1 MTTVDSF
8 GSKGVLDVK
17 GAEYE
22 IFRLNKV
29 EGAQKL
35 PYSLK
40 VLLENLLRTED
51 GANVTAD
58 QIKALAAWDPNAQPD
73 TEIQF
78 TPARVIMQDFTGVPC
93 VVDLATMREAIQ
105 DLGGDPER
113 VNPLSPAELV
123 IDHSVQIDSFGN
135 DAAIER
141 NMEIEYERNGERY
154 KFLRWGQTAFD
165 DFKVVPPG
173 MGIVHQVNI
182 ENLARTV
189 MTREVDG
196 VLRAYPD
203 TCVGTDSH
211 TTMVNGLG
219 VLGWGVGGI
228 EAEAVMLG
236 KPVSLPVPEVVGVEV
251 TGTLPEGTTSTD
263 LVLTITEKLRT
274 LGVVGKFVEFFG
286 PGLDALQVA
295 TRGTIANMAP
305 EYGATCV
312 FFPLDWRARD
322 YLRLTGCP
330 EEQVKLVEAY
340 AKAQG
345 LWRDG
350 TTPAPDFDQ
359 IVTLDLASI
368 RPSIAGPWNPED
380 RIDLDT
386 VATAF
391 GEHHEKLC
399 GKPVS
404 DRKVPVEGA
413 AFHLT
418 DGAIVI
424 AAITSCTN
432 TSNPFNMI
440 AAGLLARNAVAKGL
454 KVKPWVKT
462 SLAPGSQVVAAVL
475 EQTGLQKSLDALGF
489 HVVGFGCTTCNG
501 MSGPIPKPMAEAIEA
516 GKLVAAAVLS
526 GNRNFEGRIHPN
538 VRAAYLASPALVI
551 AHALA
556 GSMTADVASG
566 PLGFDPAG
574 QPVTLKD
581 IWPDTEEIIAI
592 IDYSYGPDLFRSK
605 YADLFEGDE
614 TWEKL
619 GGGGGD
625 RFAWDAASTYV
636 RCPPYFDKL
645 AREIPAVGPV
655 TGMRPL
661 AVLGDSITTDH
672 LSPSGAIVA
681 GSPAAKFLT
690 DRGVKPA
697 DFNSYGTRR
706 GNHEVAVRATF
717 ANIRLRNKIVP
728 SVEGAMTKLLP
739 DGTVLPIFD
748 AALEYGRRGVPLVI
762 VAGRNYGCGSSR
774 DWAAKGVALLGVR
787 AVVAD
792 SFERIHRTNLIG
804 MGILPLVFPD
814 DMTAEALKIDGTET
828 FDLPDLP
835 SELGVRASITCVIN
849 RADGSRQTVP
859 LTLRIETDDELAWW
873 RHGGILPF
881 VWRDQVAE
889 INQEAP

>member
-1 MTTVDSF
+1 MSHSLELENM
-8 GSKGVLDVK
+8 G
-17 GAEYE
+17 EYKQLE
-22 IFRLNKV
+22 VADRSYLHVPVQGFDGLARL
-29 EGAQKL
+29 
-35 PYSLK
+35 PFSLR
-40 VLLENLLRTED
+40 VLLENLLRQVAD
-51 GANVTAD
+51 GRSSPGEL
-58 QIKALAAWDPNAQPD
+58 QALAERRIGAGL
-73 TEIQF
+73 TF
-78 TPARVIMQDFTGVPC
+78 YPARVFLQDLLGVP
-93 VVDLATMREAIQ
+93 VLVDLAALRDAVASA
-105 DLGGDPER
+105 GGDPR
-113 VNPLSPAELV
+113 SVNPKVPADLV
-123 IDHSVQIDSFGN
+123 IDHSLRVDVSATPEARQTN
-135 DAAIER
+135 LAL
-141 NMEIEYERNGERY
+141 EYERNAERFS
-154 KFLRWGQTAFD
+154 FLRWCQRSFD
-165 DFKVVPPG
+165 QLRVVPPG
-173 MGIVHQVNI
+173 KGIMHQINLEHLAKVVWIDETPAGIV
-182 ENLARTV
+182 
-189 MTREVDG
+189 
-196 VLRAYPD
+196 AYPD
-203 TCVGTDSH
+203 TLVGTDSH
-211 TTMVNGLG
+211 STMINGLG

-251 TGTLPEGTTSTD
+251 SGNLPEGTTPTD
-263 LVLTITEKLRT
+263 LVLTITEKLRA

-322 YLRLTGCP
+322 YLRLTGRP
-330 EEQVKLVEAY
+330 EEQVQLVEAY
-340 AKAQG
+340 ARAQG
-345 LWRDG
+345 LWRDEA
-350 TTPAPDFDQ
+350 TTAPEFDQ

-380 RIDLDT
+380 RIDLGKA
-386 VATAF
+386 ATAF
-391 GEHHEKLC
+391 CEHHEKLS
-399 GKPVS
+399 GRPVS
-404 DRKVPVEGA
+404 DRKMPVDGA
-413 AFHLT
+413 SFELT

-454 KVKPWVKT
+454 TVKPWVKT

-475 EQTGLQKSLDALGF
+475 ERTGLQTSLDALGF

-556 GSMTADVASG
+556 GAMTADISTG
-566 PLGFDPAG
+566 PLGMGDDG
-574 QPVTLKD
+574 LPVTLKD
-581 IWPDTEEIIAI
+581 IWPDTEEIVAI
-592 IDYSYGPDLFRSK
+592 IDSAYGPDLFRSK
-605 YADLFEGDE
+605 YADLFDGDE

-619 GGGGGD
+619 GGEAGD
-625 RFAWDAASTYV
+625 RFAWDPASTYV
-636 RCPPYFDKL
+636 RCPPYFDL
-645 AREIPAVGPV
+645 LSRDIPAVGPV
-655 TGMRPL
+655 AGMRPL

-681 GSPAAKFLT
+681 GSPAARFLT

-728 SVEGAMTKLLP
+728 GVEGAMTRLLP
-739 DGTVLPIFD
+739 DGTDLPIFD

-787 AVVAD
+787 AVIAE

-804 MGILPLVFPD
+804 MGILPLVFPSET
-814 DMTAEALKIDGTET
+814 TADGLAIDGTET
-828 FDLPDLP
+828 FDLPDLAT
-835 SELGVRASITCVIN
+835 ELGVRASITCVIN
-849 RADGSRQTVP
+849 RADGNRTTIT
-859 LTLRIETDDELAWW
+859 LTLRIETEDELAWW

-889 INQEAP
+889 ISKEAP

>member
-1 MTTVDSF
+1 M
-8 GSKGVLDVK
+8 
-17 GAEYE
+17 
-22 IFRLNKV
+22 I
-29 EGAQKL
+29 
-35 PYSLK
+35 
-40 VLLENLLRTED
+40 
-51 GANVTAD
+51 
-58 QIKALAAWDPNAQPD
+58 
-73 TEIQF
+73 
-78 TPARVIMQDFTGVPC
+78 
-93 VVDLATMREAIQ
+93 
-105 DLGGDPER
+105 
-113 VNPLSPAELV
+113 
-123 IDHSVQIDSFGN
+123 
-135 DAAIER
+135 
-141 NMEIEYERNGERY
+141 
-154 KFLRWGQTAFD
+154 
-165 DFKVVPPG
+165 
-173 MGIVHQVNI
+173 
-182 ENLARTV
+182 
-189 MTREVDG
+189 
-196 VLRAYPD
+196 
-203 TCVGTDSH
+203 
-211 TTMVNGLG
+211 NGLG

-251 TGTLPEGTTSTD
+251 TGTLQDGTTPTD
-263 LVLTITEKLRT
+263 LVLTITEKLRA

-286 PGLDALQVA
+286 SGLDALQVA

-322 YLRLTGCP
+322 YLRLTGRT
-330 EEQVKLVEAY
+330 EEQVRLVEAY

-345 LWRDG
+345 LWRDE
-350 TTPAPDFDQ
+350 TTVAPDFDQ
-359 IVTLDLASI
+359 IVTLDLGSV

-380 RIDLDT
+380 RIDLDK
-386 VATAF
+386 VAAAF
-391 GEHHEKLC
+391 GKHHEKLS
-399 GKPVS
+399 GRAVS
-404 DRKVPVEGA
+404 DRKAPVEGA
-413 AFHLT
+413 EFELT

-475 EQTGLQKSLDALGF
+475 EQTGLQTSLDALGF

-501 MSGPIPKPMAEAIEA
+501 MSGPIPKPLADTIEA
-516 GKLVAAAVLS
+516 NKLVVAAVLS

-566 PLGFDPAG
+566 MLGLGGDG
-574 QPVTLKD
+574 GPVTLKD
-581 IWPDTEEIIAI
+581 IWPETDEIIAI
-592 IDYSYGPDLFRSK
+592 IDQAYGPDLFRDK

-636 RCPPYFDKL
+636 RCPPYFDQL
-645 AREIPAVGPV
+645 TREIPTVSPIA
-655 TGMRPL
+655 GMRPL

-681 GSPAAKFLT
+681 GSPAALFLME
-690 DRGVKPA
+690 RGVKPA

-717 ANIRLRNKIVP
+717 ANIRLRNKVVP
-728 SVEGAMTKLLP
+728 GVEGPMTRLLP
-739 DGTVLPIFD
+739 DGTAMPIFD
-748 AALEYGRRGVPLVI
+748 AALEYGRRGVPLVV

-774 DWAAKGVALLGVR
+774 DWAAKGVALLGVK
-787 AVVAD
+787 AVIAE

-804 MGILPLVFPD
+804 MGILPLVFPED
-814 DMTAEALKIDGTET
+814 VTAESLEINGTET
-828 FDLPDLP
+828 FDLPILA
-835 SELGVRASITCVIN
+835 SEIGVRASITCVIN
-849 RADGSRQTVP
+849 RTDGSRQTVP

-881 VWRDQVAE
+881 VWRDQVSE
-889 INQEAP
+889 INKEAP